1 MSALTFSTNRRL
13 KDWLNPINDNGGS
26 RMRYLFGRPRQVIAV
41 EWGDGEVRLSLPARG
56 GRMTATFPLTAPP
69 EEQGFEV
76 SRRLQELMKRGTL
89 SAPFCVVLPSHAC
102 TFKLLKL
109 PEGNGEAR
117 EQIWRTEAA
126 NQLGLP
132 LTEIELAFY
141 EQPEGVL
148 VVAVRKSFLHTYLS
162 PFVQL
167 DLPIRWIVPSIIGL
181 WLSVQ
186 KPPSGSW
193 GILELKGNRER
204 ITGATIALGSG
215 ERLRLVHAIALNGN
229 NGEWLVGE
237 LQRTLALYHRTFGEP
252 VTQLFLVGNK
262 SLLEAEDIRAL
273 PPIDELPLTADGN
286 TVGERV
292 LSAIAAAIIAN
303 PSIPSFPPPE
313 REPALVWRRVEERLV
328 GALTVLAIIGLIAG
342 FVFSSRV
349 SNLREELKT
358 EQNLLTQQ
366 RRQLNQLTTSDFGAK
381 VQSLEQIWGMAANPR
396 NDPLELLYWISKAL
410 PTSVWVTELAFLR
423 DGQVILR
430 GSALSHS
437 AITDAVRALSE
448 LEIDKGKPLFHEVLT
463 NYANARTVADRTLVE
478 FQITAWL
485 RERTTQRQRQV
496 LRP

>member
-1 MSALTFSTNRRL
+1 MRHLFS
-13 KDWLNPINDNGGS
+13 
-26 RMRYLFGRPRQVIAV
+26 RPRQVIAV

-109 PEGNGEAR
+109 PEGNGEVR

-132 LTEIELAFY
+132 LSEIELAFY

-162 PFVQL
+162 PFIQL

-193 GILELKGNRER
+193 GILELKGSRER
-204 ITGATIALGSG
+204 ITGATIALGAG
-215 ERLRLVHAIALNGN
+215 ERLRLVHSITLNGNGN

-252 VTQLFLVGNK
+252 VTQLFLVGNRN
-262 SLLEAEDIRAL
+262 LLEAENIGTL
-273 PPIDELPLTADGN
+273 PPMDELPLSADGN

-313 REPALVWRRVEERLV
+313 QEPALVWRRVEERLV
-328 GALTVLAIIGLIAG
+328 GALTVLAIIGLTAG
-342 FVFSSRV
+342 FIFSSLV
-349 SNLREELKT
+349 SALREEVKS
-358 EQNLLTQQ
+358 EQSLLTGQ
-366 RRQLNQLTTSDFGAK
+366 RRQLNQLTTEDFGAK
-381 VQSLEQIWGMAANPR
+381 VKSLEQIWGIAANPR

-437 AITDAVRALSE
+437 AVTDAVRALSE
-448 LEIDKGKPLFHEVLT
+448 LEIDKGKSLFHEVST
-463 NYANARTVADRTLVE
+463 NYANARTVADRTFVE